1 MKNFTLSDVQ
11 NPDSDFPRIYL
22 AGDYQ
27 NDLIDYPLPWQKLGL
42 QETSSG
48 YGAKLTSRHKIS
60 FEKKEY
66 RIYNTCYGNSG
77 SSWFKAK
84 GKKIYLS

>member
-1 MKNFTLSDVQ
+1 MKNFTRADVQ
-11 NPDSDFPRIYL
+11 NLDSDYPRIYL

-27 NDLIDYPLPWQKLGL
+27 NDLIYSPLPWQKLRL
-42 QETSSG
+42 QETASG
-48 YGAKLTSRHKIS
+48 YGAKLTSPHKIS

-77 SSWFKAK
+77 SAWFKAK
-84 GKKIYLS
+84 GKKYYLS